1 MPALTREQI
10 AFFHQNGY
18 IAIGKL
24 LEDDHIEI
32 LRREYDREFEA
43 ARKNNRFRN
52 LAISNTDDLAA
63 KNNAPAQMLQIM
75 QMCERNMHYR
85 QLIYHAPILDIA
97 ESLIGPNIQLYHD
110 QALFKPAHN
119 GDAVFWHQDNGYWQC
134 TPANLVSCW
143 LTLDDADAANGAMHV
158 IPCSHLRPLAHE
170 RSSQTDALF
179 DIGDQIDTSTAKII
193 DLPAGGAMFHH
204 CQTLHQTSPNHT
216 SRQRRAFAIHFMIPG
231 TKREHYMP
239 VSFSCPMLRMHI

>member
-158 IPCSHLRPLAHE
+158 IPGSHLRPLAHE

-204 CQTLHQTSPNHT
+204 CQTLHHTSPNHT
-216 SRQRRAFAIHFMIPG
+216 PRQRRAFAIHFMIPG
-231 TKREHYMP
+231 TKREQYMP